1 MKILNRVERYTL
13 FTLYGSVVVM
23 GLAEDKTHDDLNK
36 IQNLLRDC
44 LKLQPLITGCR
55 RLGKSIPGRS
65 RKLLV
70 TFKNLSA
77 RDDVLALAKQMK
89 LSSLPSAQNVYIN
102 PDWSREKARAAYEAR
117 TARRQQQALPHT
129 TDEPETFSSPLTVN
143 LPPLDNC
150 SPMTSVTLS
159 LGSSTP
165 PYSSVDAGVPMP
177 VPEPKNARLP
187 IQLA

>member
-102 PDWSREKARAAYEAR
+102 PDWSREKKPAQR
-117 TARRQQQALPHT
+117 TRLAPPADSSRPYHILPMSLRRLALH
-129 TDEPETFSSPLTVN
+129 
-143 LPPLDNC
+143 
-150 SPMTSVTLS
+150 
-159 LGSSTP
+159 
-165 PYSSVDAGVPMP
+165 
-177 VPEPKNARLP
+177 
-187 IQLA
+187 